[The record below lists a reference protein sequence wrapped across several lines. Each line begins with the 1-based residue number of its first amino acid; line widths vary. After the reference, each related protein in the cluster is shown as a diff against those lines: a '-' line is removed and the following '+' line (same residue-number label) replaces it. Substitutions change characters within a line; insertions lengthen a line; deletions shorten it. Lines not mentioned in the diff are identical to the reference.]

1 MNQIMYESR
10 CKCKESDETYKK
22 VKRRKFN
29 FLSEGK
35 PLQYPESDEILTK
48 TFQIKYQKNLSL
60 TAKLLLNSFQ
70 NKYLYY
76 AIDDILY
83 TYKSNPIE
91 QNNLLAILY
100 SPILSLHNN
109 FSINFLDIWIKEIYI
124 DEVYKTNKF
133 IKNDYLFRDKYTY
146 ITIKLFYKICP
157 PLKKQELLW

>member
-1 MNQIMYESR
+1 MNHIMYESR

-22 VKRRKFN
+22 AKKRKPH

-48 TFQIKYQKNLSL
+48 TFQIKYQKNLSF
-60 TAKLLLNSFQ
+60 TGKLLLNSFQ

-91 QNNLLAILY
+91 QNDLLAILY

-133 IKNDYLFRDKYTY
+133 IGNNCSFKDKYTS

-157 PLKKQELLW
+157 PLKKQKLLW